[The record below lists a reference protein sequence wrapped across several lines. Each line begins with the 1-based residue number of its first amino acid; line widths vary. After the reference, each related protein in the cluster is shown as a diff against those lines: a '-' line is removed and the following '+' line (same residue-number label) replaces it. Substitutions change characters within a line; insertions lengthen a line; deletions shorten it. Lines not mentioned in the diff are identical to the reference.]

1 MTDNLT
7 RIDPKRLEEILQ
19 IAPFHRWL
27 GLTLRSCSNE
37 QLELEMP
44 WRDEI
49 VSNPAIG
56 SAHGG
61 VLASL
66 IDLTGALHLIVA
78 RYRGQGDRRSEGRLP
93 PPGNL
98 GTTRSI
104 GQNNQDR

>member
-56 SAHGG
+56 
-61 VLASL
+61 
-66 IDLTGALHLIVA
+66 
-78 RYRGQGDRRSEGRLP
+78 
-93 PPGNL
+93 
-98 GTTRSI
+98 
-104 GQNNQDR
+104 

>member
-49 VSNPAIG
+49 VSNRF
-56 SAHGG
+56 SAWRRAR
-61 VLASL
+61 LS
-66 IDLTGALHLIVA
+66 DRFNRALHLIVA